1 MLEWLQEAVAPD
13 LGTPEAVL
21 DAAAQAP
28 PGSDGLLFLPHIVGE
43 RAPEWLGGAR
53 GAYLG
58 LTRAHGRAHL
68 LRAAIEG
75 TCLQL
80 AVVLATLEPAT
91 GSVRATGGFAR
102 SDLWRAILAAAL
114 DRPVGFA
121 SSAEGSGFGA
131 ALLGMTALDI
141 VDSLDSAADLV
152 RITHTEEPE
161 RRAAAAYA
169 RVLPAFAAAP
179 DAVAPIVQSLPHGG

>member
-1 MLEWLQEAVAPD
+1 M
-13 LGTPEAVL
+13 
-21 DAAAQAP
+21 
-28 PGSDGLLFLPHIVGE
+28 
-43 RAPEWLGGAR
+43 
-53 GAYLG
+53 
-58 LTRAHGRAHL
+58 
-68 LRAAIEG
+68 
-75 TCLQL
+75 
-80 AVVLATLEPAT
+80 LATLEPAT

-169 RVLPAFAAAP
+169 RVLPAFAAAQ

>member
-1 MLEWLQEAVAPD
+1 M
-13 LGTPEAVL
+13 
-21 DAAAQAP
+21 
-28 PGSDGLLFLPHIVGE
+28 
-43 RAPEWLGGAR
+43 
-53 GAYLG
+53 
-58 LTRAHGRAHL
+58 
-68 LRAAIEG
+68 
-75 TCLQL
+75 
-80 AVVLATLEPAT
+80 LATLEPAT

-102 SDLWRAILAAAL
+102 SDLWRAILAAAI

-141 VDSLDSAADLV
+141 VDSLDRAADLV
-152 RITHTEEPE
+152 RITHTEEPD

-169 RVLPAFAAAP
+169 RVLPAFAAAQ